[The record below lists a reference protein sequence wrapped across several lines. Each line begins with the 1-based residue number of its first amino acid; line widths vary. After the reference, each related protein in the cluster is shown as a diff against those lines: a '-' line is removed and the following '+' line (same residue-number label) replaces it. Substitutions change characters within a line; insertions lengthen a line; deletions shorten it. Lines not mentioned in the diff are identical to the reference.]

1 VNITGRVVAAIL
13 FLSTPLA
20 FAQLPL
26 TITILDVPGGVST
39 ELTGINNNGV
49 ISGYYIQNNE
59 TGAEFTWQNGV
70 FSYFNVPD
78 ECDVVTGG
86 INDSNQVVGY
96 YAPQED
102 CNQAIGFVYDGATFT
117 YFQYPGAQFTQA
129 FGINNA
135 GLIVGTEFSF
145 SSSHL
150 GFLYDGTTFS
160 TITKGS
166 DYVSALGVNNLGSVV
181 GGLTENTVNYGF
193 LRSGGRYTRIAYPGA
208 IATTALAINDSGTIV
223 GAEGFNQSCFVYR
236 NGKFQTF
243 SISPA
248 KDTICT
254 GINNAGVIVGYTIP
268 YGPGPSH
275 GFYTSPVTDA
285 DFK

>member
-1 VNITGRVVAAIL
+1 MNITGRIIAAIL
-13 FLSTPLA
+13 CLSAPLA
-20 FAQLPL
+20 FSQLQL
-26 TITILDVPGGVST
+26 TITILDVPGVST
-39 ELTGINNNGV
+39 NLTGINNNGV
-49 ISGYYIQNNE
+49 ITGYYIQNNE

-70 FSYFNVPD
+70 FSYFNVPN

-96 YAPQED
+96 YAPQEN
-102 CNQAIGFVYDGATFT
+102 CNESIGFIYDGATYT
-117 YFQYPGAQFTQA
+117 YFQYPGAQFTRA

-135 GLIVGTEFSF
+135 GLIVGTEYATT
-145 SSSHL
+145 
-150 GFLYDGTTFS
+150 GWVGMLYDGTKFS

-166 DYVSALGVNNLGSVV
+166 DYITAAGVNNLGAVV
-181 GGLTENTVNYGF
+181 GVLSENTVNYGF
-193 LRSGGRYTRIAYPGA
+193 LRSGGKFTRITYPGA
-208 IATTALAINDSGTIV
+208 ISTGALAINDNGTIV
-223 GAEGFNQSCFVYR
+223 GTEGLNQACFVYR

-248 KDTICT
+248 KSTICT

-268 YGPGPSH
+268 WGPGPSH

-285 DFK
+285 DFE